1 MRTTMTRSNDSL
13 SAPFAIA
20 PHVVDPTGS
29 IAAWWTDPPGVLV
42 QLTYPTRATTEIA
55 GWLAGPAFD
64 QLLGRFP
71 GASDLRVIL
80 DMRQMTGRS
89 ATARSLLM
97 QRAKTVVGRVTHV
110 VLLPSVLLGP
120 AYIKVVETAAL
131 VLRAGGLRVDIDASL
146 DRVIARHGVR
156 AAAANAPDANA
167 EFMSEPRPVVRG
179 TSRDLSRS

>member
-1 MRTTMTRSNDSL
+1 MRPTMTRPHDSL
-13 SAPFAIA
+13 SAPFATS

-29 IAAWWTDPPGVLV
+29 IAAWWTDPPGVLA
-42 QLTYPTRATTEIA
+42 QLTCPTRATTEIA
-55 GWLAGPAFD
+55 GWLVGPAFD

-71 GASDLRVIL
+71 GATDLRVIL

-110 VLLPSVLLGP
+110 VLVPSVLLGP
-120 AYIKVVETAAL
+120 AYITIVETAAL

-146 DRVIARHGVR
+146 DRVITRHGVR
-156 AAAANAPDANA
+156 AATASAPDVST
-167 EFMSEPRPVVRG
+167 ELMSEPRPARRP
-179 TSRDLSRS
+179 SRDLSRS